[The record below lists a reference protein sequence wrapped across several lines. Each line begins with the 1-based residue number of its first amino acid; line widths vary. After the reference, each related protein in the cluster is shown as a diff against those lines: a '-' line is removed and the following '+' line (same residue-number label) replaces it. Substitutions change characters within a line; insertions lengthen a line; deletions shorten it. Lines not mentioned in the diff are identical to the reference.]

1 MRRDYLVFQQSIECE
16 RLLVIGRIQADFVA
30 HYRKFAG
37 FIQRDV
43 EQLRF
48 DLAVVEQA
56 NRLFSMVPRDNLEIS
71 VPNYADP
78 NRVILSERLNGS
90 AETLDVIFVQPKTRL
105 KQLVCAQQ
113 LQRQHD
119 DIFIDALEAVG
130 SRAGSGRR
138 QRCRTRLRCRWRM
151 VRSRGFRRHSSR
163 RGGNGFEFLGV
174 LSNVPAS
181 VGTRGARERPTKVST
196 AAYVGV
202 VSQYIKMF
210 RDLGRPLLGRRRASS

>member
-1 MRRDYLVFQQSIECE
+1 M
-16 RLLVIGRIQADFVA
+16 
-30 HYRKFAG
+30 
-37 FIQRDV
+37 
-43 EQLRF
+43 
-48 DLAVVEQA
+48 
-56 NRLFSMVPRDNLEIS
+56 
-71 VPNYADP
+71 
-78 NRVILSERLNGS
+78 
-90 AETLDVIFVQPKTRL
+90 IFVQPKTRL

-210 RDLGRPLLGRRRASS
+210 RDLGRPLPWEKTRFILTSLSDGLLAVSGFVPMLFLNGELMLIVVAVDLDLVAND